1 MASAAGR
8 DSWSILVVDDE
19 ENLNWS
25 LVNSLRKEGYTADGA
40 LTGEDAQRR
49 MTATP
54 YDCVISDV
62 KMPGMDGFELL
73 QWLRQHRPRTR
84 VIMMTAF
91 GSPTAREEAMRSG
104 VIAYLEKPFD
114 LATLKE
120 ELRRLVPSEG
130 AAATGQAEAEAYD
143 LLEVSRVLNLTRR
156 DIAIGVQ
163 AGGIQGTLRFLH
175 GELIWAQAGALQ
187 GDDAFLALCAS
198 RGAALSPEVWDGRSE
213 RNVTQSLSQL
223 IYTALARRQ
232 GGSAPLVAPTAA
244 RGTQAPTPSQPN
256 PPEAPTPTTSTPT
269 VSTPEPSTPEVST
282 APEPSRAASPSS
294 PQPPRPTPAPLT
306 SAGGPA
312 ADAAVRVIA
321 DALPQPSGV
330 ALLRSEGTVI
340 AQAWSGRPEVSL
352 GMFSHLASAAQAA
365 ARAMLLADLG
375 IMEDMRVAVAEHIV
389 LVRRLARGE
398 RAGLI
403 ALVLPTSA
411 DLAAITTLLQ
421 EHTTA
426 LIDALR

>member
-1 MASAAGR
+1 MRAWGDGMSSAAGR
-8 DSWSILVVDDE
+8 GSWSILVVDDE

-54 YDCVISDV
+54 YNCVISDV

-73 QWLRQHRPRTR
+73 QWLRQHRTHTR

-91 GSPTAREEAMRSG
+91 GSPTDRQEAVRNG

-120 ELRRLVPSEG
+120 ELRRLVPTESS
-130 AAATGQAEAEAYD
+130 TSSGQAESEAYD

-163 AGGIQGTLRFLH
+163 AGGIHGTLRFLR
-175 GELIWAQAGALQ
+175 GELIWAQAGEFQ

-198 RGAALSPEVWDGRSE
+198 RGAALQPEVWDGRTE

-223 IYTALARRQ
+223 IYSALARRQ
-232 GGSAPLVAPTAA
+232 GSSAPLIPPTAA
-244 RGTQAPTPSQPN
+244 RGTQGPSPSQPN
-256 PPEAPTPTTSTPT
+256 PSVVPASMPMTPD
-269 VSTPEPSTPEVST
+269 PSGSAHLP
-282 APEPSRAASPSS
+282 S
-294 PQPPRPTPAPLT
+294 PQPPKPTSGALT
-306 SAGGPA
+306 LAGGPA
-312 ADAAVRVIA
+312 ADAAVLAIA
-321 DALPQPSGV
+321 EALPQPSGV
-330 ALLRSEGTVI
+330 ALLRPEGSVV
-340 AQAWSGRPEVSL
+340 AQTWTGRPEASP
-352 GMFSHLASAAQAA
+352 GMFNHLASAAQAA

-375 IMEDMRVAVAEHIV
+375 IMEDMRITVAEHIV
-389 LVRRLARGE
+389 LLRRVARGE
-398 RAGLI
+398 RACLI
-403 ALVLPTSA
+403 ALVLPADA
-411 DLAAITTLLQ
+411 DLADATALLQ
-421 EHTTA
+421 THTPD

>member
-1 MASAAGR
+1 MASAATERG
-8 DSWSILVVDDE
+8 SWSILVVDDE

-49 MTATP
+49 MTSTR

-91 GSPTAREEAMRSG
+91 GSPTARQEAMRSG

-120 ELRRLVPSEG
+120 ELRRLVPAEG
-130 AAATGQAEAEAYD
+130 SAATEQAESEAYD
-143 LLEVSRVLNLTRR
+143 LVEVSRVLNLTRR
-156 DIAIGVQ
+156 DVAIGVQ
-163 AGGIQGTLRFLH
+163 AGGIQGTLRFLR
-175 GELIWAQAGALQ
+175 GELVWAQAGTLQ

-198 RGAALSPEVWDGRSE
+198 RGAALQPETWDGRSE

-223 IYTALARRQ
+223 IYSALARRQ
-232 GGSAPLVAPTAA
+232 GTSAPLVPSVASRVA
-244 RGTQAPTPSQPN
+244 QASSPSQPN
-256 PPEAPTPTTSTPT
+256 PPALSAA
-269 VSTPEPSTPEVST
+269 
-282 APEPSRAASPSS
+282 APEPLAAVPPSS
-294 PQPPRPTPAPLT
+294 PLPPRPTAGPLT

-312 ADAAVRVIA
+312 AEAAVHTIA
-321 DALPQPSGV
+321 AALPQPSGV
-330 ALLRSEGTVI
+330 ALLRPEGGI
-340 AQAWSGRPEVSL
+340 LAQAWSGRPEVPP
-352 GMFSHLASAAQAA
+352 GMFSHLASAAQAG
-365 ARAMLLADLG
+365 ARALLLADLG
-375 IMEDMRVAVAEHIV
+375 IMDDMRIAVAEYVV
-389 LVRRLARGE
+389 LVRRVAHGE
-398 RAGLI
+398 HASLI
-403 ALVLPTSA
+403 ALVLPAGA
-411 DLAAITTLLQ
+411 DLAAITALIQT
-421 EHTTA
+421 HTPE

>member
-1 MASAAGR
+1 MASAEAGR
-8 DSWSILVVDDE
+8 GSWSILVVDDE

-40 LTGEDAQRR
+40 LTGEDALRR
-49 MTATP
+49 MAATT

-91 GSPTAREEAMRSG
+91 GSPTARQDAMRNG

-120 ELRRLVPSEG
+120 ELRRIIPAEG
-130 AAATGQAEAEAYD
+130 DASTPPAESEAYD

-163 AGGIQGTLRFLH
+163 AGGVRGTLRFLR

-198 RGAALSPEVWDGRSE
+198 RGAALLPEAWDGRSE
-213 RNVTQSLSQL
+213 RNVMQSLSQL
-223 IYTALARRQ
+223 IYSALARRQ
-232 GGSAPLVAPTAA
+232 GSSAPLVSPAA
-244 RGTQAPTPSQPN
+244 TRGTQGSSPSQPN
-256 PPEAPTPTTSTPT
+256 PPALSAATPATS
-269 VSTPEPSTPEVST
+269 EPSAA
-282 APEPSRAASPSS
+282 APSIP
-294 PQPPRPTPAPLT
+294 PQPLQSPRLT
-306 SAGGPA
+306 SAPAMPAGGPA
-312 ADAAVRVIA
+312 ADAAVRTVA
-321 DALPQPSGV
+321 TALPQPSGV
-330 ALLRSEGTVI
+330 ALLRTEGSVI
-340 AQAWSGRPEVSL
+340 AQAWSGRAEVPL
-352 GMFSHLASAAQAA
+352 GMYSHLASAAQAA
-365 ARAMLLADLG
+365 ARALLLADLG
-375 IMEDMRVAVAEHIV
+375 IMEDMRITIADYVV
-389 LVRRLARGE
+389 LVRRVAHGE
-398 RAGLI
+398 HACLI
-403 ALVLPTSA
+403 ALVLPAEA
-411 DLAAITTLLQ
+411 DLAAITALLQ
-421 EHTTA
+421 THTPD